1 MMPGPTALQRIP
13 SGPNSTAA
21 TRVRASSA
29 ALDAGWTPA
38 GVGEYLAVIEET
50 LTIVPPPPRAIT
62 GTSRCMSSSGP
73 STLTARTRLASS
85 IGVLASGVNRQIA
98 ALLTRASHR
107 SSRADRAST
116 ALSSV
121 TSRVHAVAPISLAAW
136 VTSASSVSTAH
147 TAKPSATSRA
157 DMARPRPR
165 AAPVTTAVRIAP
177 SALGGR
183 QTVSRGSVAFL
194 WHGQYGKGHEQPRGR
209 FGAVMTESAEQ
220 DPMSALPPD
229 VIHDLHRRMV

>member
-107 SSRADRAST
+107 SSRAARAST

-121 TSRVHAVAPISLAAW
+121 TSRAHAMAPISLAAW
-136 VTSASSVSTAH
+136 VPSAH
-147 TAKPSATSRA
+147 TANPPATSRA
-157 DMARPRPR
+157 DIARPSPR